1 MTKLESYVRMLQDL
15 ARFVEFSENKELDYD
30 VEATKEDFD
39 SLMTKI
45 NRELDKKLDK
55 KVAE

>member
-15 ARFVEFSENKELDYD
+15 ARFVEFSENRELDYD

>member
-15 ARFVEFSENKELDYD
+15 ARFVEFSESRELDYD

-45 NRELDKKLDK
+45 NRELDKK
-55 KVAE
+55 VAE